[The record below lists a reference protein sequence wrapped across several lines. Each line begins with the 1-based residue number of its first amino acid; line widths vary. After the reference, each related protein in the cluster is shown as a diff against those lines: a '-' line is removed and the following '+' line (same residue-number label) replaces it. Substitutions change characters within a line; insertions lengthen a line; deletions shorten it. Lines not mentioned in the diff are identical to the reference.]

1 MPDPADI
8 DQAQFVRAQPNDKN
22 AKPMLEVL
30 RVYCLG
36 MLKACGHVNSRIQS
50 EHFYEVRCLLR
61 LRRCANSAC

>member
-36 MLKACGHVNSRIQS
+36 MLKACGYVNSRIQS
-50 EHFYEVRCLLR
+50 EHFYEVRI
-61 LRRCANSAC
+61 